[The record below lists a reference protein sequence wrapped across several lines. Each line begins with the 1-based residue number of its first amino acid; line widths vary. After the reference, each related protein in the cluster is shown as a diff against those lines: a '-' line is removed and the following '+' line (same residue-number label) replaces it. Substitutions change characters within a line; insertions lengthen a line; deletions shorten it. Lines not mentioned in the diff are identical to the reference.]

1 MLKFNSLSNAKYNTL
16 NRVRYNSKPV
26 KRLQYPTTRIGPRPI
41 VLNQERQP
49 VAVLENSFD
58 VILSQEVA
66 GMDEI
71 TFSLPSMD
79 SKREFIQN
87 ENIVQMFDTLYVIR
101 EIVERKKDRVTEV
114 YAEAT
119 WYDLQYADRVVET
132 EFDTELAS
140 TIMASALEGTGW
152 AVGTVEFTN
161 RRSLTVEIDANRLEL
176 LGEIEELFGGEL
188 EFDTQA
194 QLVHL
199 RRPEGPHSGASIM
212 FEKNAEDIEAL
223 YDTKDLIT
231 RLYIYGRNDMSI
243 EDAND
248 GIEYVEN
255 YQYSDLVRVRTYKDD
270 RFSNPFHLKEVAE
283 NALETMSK
291 PRASYTISMAD
302 LSSRAGLEHEEF
314 AIGSVVRIYDDELG
328 IDLETRIMSW
338 DYNVIEPYNTTLTLE
353 SKAKTLSDLLAGE
366 EGFGESFASGDS
378 VDRSEML
385 DLSVFNYLLNSRA
398 DDGFSYWENNGWD
411 IDPSSGSSGNAS
423 FKAVGTPGRRKELYQ
438 TIYPSNHDSY
448 ALSFR
453 SRTRDLEVLNN
464 GRVGVEVTIKY
475 EDGTEEQQFIPLA
488 E

>member
-1 MLKFNSLSNAKYNTL
+1 MLTYNDLNSSKYNIL
-16 NRVRYNSKPV
+16 NRVRYNSNPN
-26 KRLQYPTTRIGPRPI
+26 KRLHYPTTRIGPRPI
-41 VLNQERQP
+41 ILNQEREP
-49 VAVLENSFD
+49 VAILENSFN
-58 VILSQEVA
+58 VVLSQEVK

-71 TFSLPSMD
+71 TFSLPTND

-114 YAEAT
+114 FAEAI
-119 WYDLQYADRVVET
+119 WYDLQYADILTET
-132 EFDTELAS
+132 DFEDELAS
-140 TIMASALEGTGW
+140 NIMESALQGTGW
-152 AVGTVEFTN
+152 GVGTVEFTS
-161 RRSLTVEIDANRLEL
+161 RRSLTVDIDTNRLEL
-176 LGEIEELFGGEL
+176 LGEVEELFNGEL

-199 RRPEGPHSGASIM
+199 RRPIGEHSGASIM

-231 RLYIYGRNDMSI
+231 RLYIYGREDMSI

-255 YQYSDLVRVRTYKDD
+255 YQYTDLVRVRTYKDD
-270 RFSNPFHLKEVAE
+270 RFTNPFHLKEVAE
-283 NALETMSK
+283 EALETMSK

-302 LSSRAGLEHEEF
+302 LSSRAGLEHEDF
-314 AIGSVVRIYDDELG
+314 KIGSIVRIYDEELG

-338 DYNVIEPYNTTLTLE
+338 DYNVIEPYNTSLTLE
-353 SKAKTLSDLLAGE
+353 SKAKTLSELLADVDD
-366 EGFGESFASGDS
+366 FGNSFESGDS
-378 VDRSEML
+378 VEKSEML

-398 DDGFSYWENNGWD
+398 DDGFAYWENNGWE

-423 FKAVGTPGRRKELYQ
+423 FKAEGTPGRRKELYQ
-438 TIYPSNHDSY
+438 TVYPSNHTNY

-453 SRTRDLEVLNN
+453 SRTRDLEVHEN

-475 EDGTEEQQFIPLA
+475 HDGTEEKQFIPLA